1 MENMN
6 ELEEMRRQIQA
17 LKDKLERQGVLN
29 EQKVRRSIKS
39 KVNSIDR
46 WGRFSL
52 VGASLACLLYI
63 IINFQWDFS
72 WAFIIFTVVLCF
84 TDGFCD
90 WYINHIDA
98 SNACENLRDTVR
110 KLEKM
115 KRYRIWSF
123 IIGLCVA
130 VPWTI
135 WFFYES
141 FGLLRD
147 HFSLKYCIISFVLM
161 FVGMVIGG
169 VIALII
175 FFKMQRKNDDLI
187 AQIKE
192 LENGE
197 NF

>member
-1 MENMN
+1 M
-6 ELEEMRRQIQA
+6 
-17 LKDKLERQGVLN
+17 
-29 EQKVRRSIKS
+29 
-39 KVNSIDR
+39 
-46 WGRFSL
+46 F
-52 VGASLACLLYI
+52 
-63 IINFQWDFS
+63 
-72 WAFIIFTVVLCF
+72 CF

-115 KRYRIWSF
+115 KRYRIWSS
-123 IIGLCVA
+123 IIGLCVT

-135 WFFYES
+135 WLFYES
-141 FGLLRD
+141 FGLFSD
-147 HFSLKYCIISFVLM
+147 HFSLKYCIISFVFM

-169 VIALII
+169 VIGLII
-175 FFKMQRKNDDLI
+175 IFKMQRKNDDLI

-192 LENGE
+192 LENSE